1 MQRNVD
7 KFGFSD
13 KRGRTRTSTDPYLPE
28 AGLKEPAV
36 CQSCQA
42 IYQQK
47 RWQLDP
53 LLATKLADDPATHW
67 VTCPACQKI
76 AEHYPEGIL
85 TLRGS
90 YLWNHEQEIHN
101 ILINAANRFTA
112 RNPLERIIR
121 MQRTAEAL
129 IIETTANKLA
139 EQLGRS
145 LQKAHSGEL
154 QIDWQ
159 GAPVICRVQ
168 WERWQ

>member
-1 MQRNVD
+1 MQRDVQ
-7 KFGFSD
+7 KFGISD

-42 IYQQK
+42 IYRQK

-53 LLATKLADDPATHW
+53 VMVKELSSDPAVHW

-76 AEHYPEGIL
+76 AEAYPEGIL

-90 YLWNHEQEIHN
+90 YLWSHEQEIHN
-101 ILINAANRFTA
+101 ILINTAQRFTS
-112 RNPLERIIR
+112 RNPLERIMR
-121 MQRTAEAL
+121 MQRTDDAL
-129 IIETTANKLA
+129 VIETTDNKLA

-159 GAPVICRVQ
+159 GAPVVCRVQ
-168 WERWQ
+168 WERWH